1 MRYIFIFTLILGVSF
16 NVIAN
21 ENARSLFS
29 KGNGVTFNTQ
39 MKVEVS
45 VNKKVLP
52 NLAEEN
58 KNSGKVTVNTKSNF
72 KDSDVRKQEKPK
84 DVKATD
90 YAGFSYQLLK
100 ETKKGKFKR
109 VSPGYDF
116 KTGDRIVVEV
126 MSNSDGY
133 LITGNIDSLEKPRLL
148 SLNQIKSGKTIRI
161 PQKGALKFVEP
172 AGTEKLVF
180 VLSNQPI
187 DKSTS
192 EKYVKKCDN
201 KTRSIVFVEDDA
213 GQNYQLLSNDG
224 SCKTKNKSVKTRS
237 IIVDV
242 EDDIG
247 YGVVESDTLTSGSL
261 LSLIINLKHSWG
273 RHEIFPNFCIV
284 NNSRL

>member
-1 MRYIFIFTLILGVSF
+1 MRCTFLITLILAISF
-16 NVIAN
+16 NVVAN

-45 VNKKVLP
+45 VDKNTSQKV
-52 NLAEEN
+52 AEEN
-58 KNSGKVTVNTKSNF
+58 KNSGKVTLNSANKY
-72 KDSDVRKQEKPK
+72 KDSNDHKQDRQA

-100 ETKKGKFKR
+100 ETKTGDFKR
-109 VSPGYDF
+109 VSPGYNF

-133 LITGNIDSLEKPRLL
+133 LITGNIDSLENPRLL

-161 PQKGALKFVEP
+161 PQKGALKFIEP

-180 VLSNQPI
+180 VLSNQPL

-192 EKYVKKCDN
+192 KKYVKKCDN
-201 KTRSIVFVEDDA
+201 KTRSIIFVEDDA
-213 GQNYQLLSNDG
+213 GQSYQLLDGDG
-224 SCKTKNKSVKTRS
+224 SCKTKNKNVKTRS

-242 EDDIG
+242 EDNIG

-273 RHEIFPNFCIV
+273 RYEIFINFSIF